1 MFKNYINAE
10 FIVELRDFK
19 LYAANLGYCWMGCD
33 LLSVRN
39 DEVVQLTTKNDFF
52 DSGIGGFVVE
62 FDHVP
67 KEFLR
72 DIEVMVNEIADVNN
86 TLIEH
91 EWGLSFD
98 LNNKYSEIFEK
109 LDKKHNKINVANGS
123 SPF

>member
-1 MFKNYINAE
+1 MFKKYTNAE
-10 FIVELRDFK
+10 FIVDLIDFK
-19 LYAANLGYCWMGCD
+19 LYAANLGYSWMGCE
-33 LLSVRN
+33 LLAVRN
-39 DEVVQLTTKNDFF
+39 DKLVQLTTINPLFE
-52 DSGIGGFVVE
+52 SGIGGFVVE

-67 KEFLR
+67 KEFLG
-72 DIEVMVNEIADVNN
+72 DIEDVVNEIADVNN